1 VASLALRRRPKGT
14 AGAIVDGFKEQRVL
28 TFANAIAFRIAFA
41 LIPLTL
47 AALGWLGRVNAQH
60 YYQSHVVPELAKHV
74 SASVFVVVDQ
84 TAQHVLGAKQLWW
97 ATLGLAIALWQ
108 VSAAVRVVM
117 AVLDDLYETEERRPW
132 PRRVAI
138 SLALAVVATF
148 VLVLTVVL
156 VQIGH
161 GILGTL
167 ACWAAALVL
176 LAALIA
182 MIVRFAPSCTRGWS
196 TVTHGS
202 AFTLMCWVVTSL
214 AFGFYLR
221 ELANYG
227 SVFGNLATVMI
238 AFEYLYFSSVAFLTG
253 LLVDRLGL
261 TER

>member
-1 VASLALRRRPKGT
+1 VASLALRRRPKDT
-14 AGAIVDGFKEQRVL
+14 VEAIVGGFKEHRVL

-47 AALGWLGRVNAQH
+47 AALGWVGSLNAQH
-60 YYQSHVVPELAKHV
+60 YYESHVAPEVAKHV

-84 TAQHVLGAKQLWW
+84 TAEHVLGAKQLWW

-138 SLALAVVATF
+138 SLALAVVATS
-148 VLVLTVVL
+148 VLLLTVVL
-156 VQIGH
+156 VQIGR

-182 MIVRFAPSCTRGWS
+182 VIVRFAPSRARGWS

-202 AFTLMCWVVTSL
+202 ALTLLCWVVTSL

-221 ELANYG
+221 ELASYS

-238 AFEYLYFSSVAFLTG
+238 AFEYVYLSSVAFLTG

-261 TER
+261 TDT